1 MVAILQFFIAIDRTM
16 EDATDTIRYP
26 RTLTA
31 TDTEWRR
38 IRERADA
45 AGIPISRFICQ
56 RAAGP
61 ELRQRAGVSP
71 EAMLARLENIETAV
85 LALAEVE
92 RQRLAERGEAE
103 GWEATMRRVALRLRA
118 ERPDAGARGLVGC
131 QHSVGENR
139 APPDLDHQVGETRV
153 AVSDGISVPPLGLAQ
168 IRIQLQGA
176 VPKAPLGIALL
187 AEQPV
192 VRRDEQDETGAVQVR
207 LPRV

>member
-1 MVAILQFFIAIDRTM
+1 M

-61 ELRQRAGVSP
+61 EPRPRAGVSP

-92 RQRLAERGEAE
+92 RQRLPGTRPSS
-103 GWEATMRRVALRLRA
+103 TSMNRRRLTRCG
-118 ERPDAGARGLVGC
+118 RPSAF
-131 QHSVGENR
+131 
-139 APPDLDHQVGETRV
+139 APPPCQRLAVRCASSLRTRY
-153 AVSDGISVPPLGLAQ
+153 S
-168 IRIQLQGA
+168 
-176 VPKAPLGIALL
+176 
-187 AEQPV
+187 
-192 VRRDEQDETGAVQVR
+192 
-207 LPRV
+207 